1 MAAHDPEFHR
11 WTPVFVKLLLP
22 PRQSR
27 GASLGR
33 LEGKDTKSKRRRYIP
48 INQET
53 RQVILN
59 RLRFR
64 AEHCRIHRGCSV
76 TRTGSASK
84 RCRQVLS
91 GPGALPPSPGFRIH
105 DLRHTCA
112 SWLVTEGVSL
122 YFVKE
127 LLGHASVETT
137 ERYVY
142 LAPENLR
149 QAVSVLEGL
158 SKIAQVAG
166 EIKPEKAA

>member
-1 MAAHDPEFHR
+1 M
-11 WTPVFVKLLLP
+11 
-22 PRQSR
+22 
-27 GASLGR
+27 
-33 LEGKDTKSKRRRYIP
+33 
-48 INQET
+48 
-53 RQVILN
+53 
-59 RLRFR
+59 
-64 AEHCRIHRGCSV
+64 
-76 TRTGSASK
+76 
-84 RCRQVLS
+84 
-91 GPGALPPSPGFRIH
+91 PPSPGFRIH